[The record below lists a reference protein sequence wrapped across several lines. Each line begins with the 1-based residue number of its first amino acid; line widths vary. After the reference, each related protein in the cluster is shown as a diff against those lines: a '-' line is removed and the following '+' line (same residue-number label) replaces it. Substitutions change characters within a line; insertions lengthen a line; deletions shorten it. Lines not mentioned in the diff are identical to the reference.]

1 MKIVTFERSIDV
13 NQKLY
18 YKDTYLQTFT
28 AQITNQARDK
38 DGNIYVVLTETA
50 FYPTGGGQPH
60 DTGHLNQTPV
70 INVEEIDGEI
80 LHYITEEIHTNEVT
94 GYVSWKRRFDHMQQ
108 HAGQHILSAIFWDH
122 FNIPTI
128 GFHLGREIVT
138 IDLETSDL
146 SLETAEEAAYLAN
159 QIVFENRPI
168 TVQWVNQ
175 EEAKQLPLRKE
186 PTVTENIRVVIIE
199 NLDYNGCGGTH
210 PKQTGEVG
218 PIQIINWER
227 HKGNIRLTFVCGW
240 RAIELMKRNQ
250 VLVKS
255 AAQQL
260 HGKEDD
266 IPNKIKQILS
276 SQKENEKALQAA
288 NEKLILVEANE
299 LLQQAEKT
307 SFGKQIAVNFTERSM
322 QELAKLAAILTE
334 KDEHIITYLV
344 TQNGENLQC
353 ICACGQ
359 AVKQNMNTLLKTALP
374 LIEGKGGGNLKSA
387 RGGGKATVTGEAF
400 LNHLIHI
407 QKETQEA

>member
-1 MKIVTFERSIDV
+1 M
-13 NQKLY
+13 NHKLFY
-18 YKDTYLQTFT
+18 ADPYLQTFT
-28 AQITNQARDK
+28 AQITKQGRDK
-38 DGNIYVVLTETA
+38 DGNLYVVLTQTA

-60 DTGHLNQTPV
+60 DTGQLNQVPV

-80 LHYITEEIHTNEVT
+80 RHYVTEEIHADEVT

-108 HAGQHILSAIFWDH
+108 HAGQHILSAIFWDY

-138 IDLETSDL
+138 IDLETANL
-146 SLETAEEAAYLAN
+146 SFETAEEAAYLAN
-159 QIVFENRPI
+159 QIVLENRPI
-168 TVQWVNQ
+168 TVRWVNL

-240 RAIELMKRNQ
+240 RAIELMQRNQ
-250 VLVKS
+250 PLVKD

-260 HGKEDD
+260 HSKESD
-266 IPNKIKQILS
+266 IPNKIKQLLS
-276 SQKENEKALQAA
+276 AQKENEKALQAA

-299 LLQQAEKT
+299 LLQQAEET
-307 SFGKQIAVNFTERSM
+307 SFGKQIAVSFTDRSM

-334 KDEHIITYLV
+334 KDEHAITYLV
-344 TQNGENLQC
+344 TENGENLQC
-353 ICACGQ
+353 ICACGN
-359 AVKQNMNTLLKTALP
+359 AVTQNMNTLLKAALP
-374 LIEGKGGGNLKSA
+374 LIEGKGGGNPKSA

-400 LNHLIHI
+400 LLHLIQI

>member
-1 MKIVTFERSIDV
+1 M
-13 NQKLY
+13 NHKLF
-18 YKDTYLQTFT
+18 YKDPYLQTFT
-28 AQITNQARDK
+28 AQITKQERDK
-38 DGNIYVVLTETA
+38 DDNLYVVLTQTA

-60 DTGHLNQTPV
+60 DTGQLNDTPV

-80 LHYITEEIHTNEVT
+80 RHYITEVIHTNEVT
-94 GYVSWKRRFDHMQQ
+94 GYVSWKRRFDHIQQ

-146 SLETAEEAAYLAN
+146 SFEIAEEAANLAN
-159 QIVFENRPI
+159 QIVLENRPI
-168 TVQWVNQ
+168 TVRWVNL

-186 PTVTENIRVVIIE
+186 PTVTENIRDVIIE
-199 NLDYNGCGGTH
+199 NLDFNGCGGTH

-227 HKGNIRLTFVCGW
+227 HKENIRLTFVCGW
-240 RAIELMKRNQ
+240 RTIELMQRNHF
-250 VLVKS
+250 LLKD
-255 AAQQL
+255 AAQHL
-260 HGKEDD
+260 HSKESD
-266 IPNKIKQILS
+266 IANKIKQLLS
-276 SQKENEKALQAA
+276 AQKENEKALQAA

-299 LLQQAEKT
+299 LLQQAEET
-307 SFGKQIAVNFTERSM
+307 SYGKQIAVIYTKRSM

-334 KDEHIITYLV
+334 KDDHAITYLV

-353 ICACGQ
+353 ICACGP
-359 AVKQNMNTLLKTALP
+359 AVKLNMNTLLKTALP
-374 LIEGKGGGNLKSA
+374 LIEGKGGGNPKNA

-400 LNHLIHI
+400 LSPLMHT
-407 QKETQEA
+407 QKETQAA

>member
-1 MKIVTFERSIDV
+1 M
-13 NQKLY
+13 NHKLFY
-18 YKDTYLQTFT
+18 ADSYLQTFT
-28 AQITNQARDK
+28 AQITKQIRDK
-38 DGNIYVVLTETA
+38 DDKVYVVLTQTA

-60 DTGHLNQTPV
+60 DTGYLNQIPV

-80 LHYITEEIHTNEVT
+80 RHYITEEIHADEVT
-94 GYVSWKRRFDHMQQ
+94 GHVSWKRRFDHMQQ

-168 TVQWVNQ
+168 TVQWVNL

-199 NLDYNGCGGTH
+199 DLDYNGCGGTH

-218 PIQIINWER
+218 PVQIINWER

-250 VLVKS
+250 SLVKD
-255 AAQQL
+255 ATQQL
-260 HGKEDD
+260 HSKEND
-266 IPNKIKQILS
+266 IPSKIKQLLS
-276 SQKENEKALQAA
+276 TQKETEKALQAV

-307 SFGKQIAVNFTERSM
+307 SFGKQIGVNFTDRSM

-334 KDEHIITYLV
+334 KDEYAITYFV

-353 ICACGQ
+353 ICACGP
-359 AVKQNMNTLLKTALP
+359 AVKLNMNILLKAALP
-374 LIEGKGGGNLKSA
+374 LIEGKGGGNPKSA
-387 RGGGKATVTGEAF
+387 RGGGKATVTGEVF
-400 LNHLIHI
+400 LSHLIHI
-407 QKETQEA
+407 QEETQEA

>member
-1 MKIVTFERSIDV
+1 MKH
-13 NQKLY
+13 KLFY
-18 YKDTYLQTFT
+18 ANPYLQTFT
-28 AQITNQARDK
+28 AQITKQDRDK
-38 DGNIYVVLTETA
+38 DDNLYVVLTQTA

-60 DTGHLNQTPV
+60 DTGQLNQIPV

-80 LHYITEEIHTNEVT
+80 RHYITEEIHADKVT
-94 GYVSWKRRFDHMQQ
+94 GNVSWKRRFDHMQQ

-146 SLETAEEAAYLAN
+146 SIETTEEAAYLAN
-159 QIVFENRPI
+159 QIVLENRPI
-168 TVQWVNQ
+168 TVRWVNL

-186 PTVTENIRVVIIE
+186 PTVTENIRVVLIE

-240 RAIELMKRNQ
+240 RAIELMQRNQ
-250 VLVKS
+250 SLVKD

-260 HGKEDD
+260 HSKEND
-266 IPNKIKQILS
+266 IPNKIKQLLS
-276 SQKENEKALQAA
+276 AQKENEKALQAA

-299 LLQQAEKT
+299 LLQQAEET
-307 SFGKQIAVNFTERSM
+307 SYGKQIAVSYTERSM
-322 QELAKLAAILTE
+322 QELAKLAAILIE
-334 KDEHIITYLV
+334 KDDHIITFLV
-344 TQNGENLQC
+344 TENVENLQC
-353 ICACGQ
+353 ICACGN
-359 AVKQNMNTLLKTALP
+359 AVTQNMNTLLKAALP
-374 LIEGKGGGNLKSA
+374 LIEGKGGGNPKSA

-400 LNHLIHI
+400 LSHLIHI

>member
-1 MKIVTFERSIDV
+1 M
-13 NQKLY
+13 NHKLFY
-18 YKDTYLQTFT
+18 ADPYLQTFT
-28 AQITNQARDK
+28 AQITKQARDK
-38 DGNIYVVLTETA
+38 DDNLYVALTQTA

-60 DTGHLNQTPV
+60 DTGQLNQIPV

-80 LHYITEEIHTNEVT
+80 RHYITEEIHADEVT

-146 SLETAEEAAYLAN
+146 SIEIAEEAVNLAN

-168 TVQWVNQ
+168 TVQWVNL

-199 NLDYNGCGGTH
+199 NLDFNGCGGTH

-218 PIQIINWER
+218 PIQIVNWER
-227 HKGNIRLTFVCGW
+227 YKGNIRLTFVCGW
-240 RAIELMKRNQ
+240 RTIELMQRNQ
-250 VLVKS
+250 FLVKD
-255 AAQQL
+255 AMQQL
-260 HGKEDD
+260 HSKESD
-266 IPNKIKQILS
+266 IPNKIMQLLS
-276 SQKENEKALQAA
+276 TQKENEKALQAA

-299 LLQQAEKT
+299 LLQQAEET
-307 SFGKQIAVNFTERSM
+307 SFGKRIAVSFTDRSM
-322 QELAKLAAILTE
+322 HELAKLAAILTE
-334 KDEHIITYLV
+334 KDDHAITFFV

-353 ICACGQ
+353 ICACGP
-359 AVKQNMNTLLKTALP
+359 AVKLNMNTLLKTALP
-374 LIEGKGGGNLKSA
+374 LIEGKGGGNQKSA

-400 LNHLIHI
+400 LSHLIHI

>member
-1 MKIVTFERSIDV
+1 M
-13 NQKLY
+13 NHKLF
-18 YKDTYLQTFT
+18 YKDPYLQTFT
-28 AQITNQARDK
+28 AQITKQERDK
-38 DGNIYVVLTETA
+38 DDNLYVVLTQTA

-60 DTGHLNQTPV
+60 DTGQLNDTPV

-80 LHYITEEIHTNEVT
+80 RHYITEVIHTNEVT
-94 GYVSWKRRFDHMQQ
+94 GYVSWKRRFDHIQQ

-146 SLETAEEAAYLAN
+146 SFEIAEEAANLAN
-159 QIVFENRPI
+159 QIVLENRPI
-168 TVQWVNQ
+168 TVRWVNL

-199 NLDYNGCGGTH
+199 NLDFNGCGGTH

-240 RAIELMKRNQ
+240 RTIELMQRNHF
-250 VLVKS
+250 LLKD
-255 AAQQL
+255 AAQHL
-260 HGKEDD
+260 HSKESN
-266 IPNKIKQILS
+266 IANKIKQLLS
-276 SQKENEKALQAA
+276 AQKENEKALQAA

-299 LLQQAEKT
+299 LLQQAEET
-307 SFGKQIAVNFTERSM
+307 SYGKQIAVIYTERSM

-334 KDEHIITYLV
+334 KDDHAITYLV

-353 ICACGQ
+353 ICACGP
-359 AVKQNMNTLLKTALP
+359 AVKLNMNTLLKTALP
-374 LIEGKGGGNLKSA
+374 LIEGKGGGNPKSA

-400 LNHLIHI
+400 LSHLIHT

>member
-1 MKIVTFERSIDV
+1 M
-13 NQKLY
+13 NHKLFY
-18 YKDTYLQTFT
+18 ADSYLQTFT
-28 AQITNQARDK
+28 AQITKQVCDK
-38 DGNIYVVLTETA
+38 DDKVYVVLTQTA

-60 DTGHLNQTPV
+60 DTGYLNQIPV

-80 LHYITEEIHTNEVT
+80 RHYITEEIHADEVT
-94 GYVSWKRRFDHMQQ
+94 GHVSWKRRFDHMQQ

-146 SLETAEEAAYLAN
+146 SFETAEEAANLAN
-159 QIVFENRPI
+159 QIVLENRPI
-168 TVQWVNQ
+168 TVQWVDL

-218 PIQIINWER
+218 PVQIINWER

-240 RAIELMKRNQ
+240 RTIELMQRNQ
-250 VLVKS
+250 ALVKG

-260 HGKEDD
+260 QSKEDD
-266 IPNKIKQILS
+266 IPNKIKQLLFT
-276 SQKENEKALQAA
+276 QKETEKALQAV

-299 LLQQAEKT
+299 LLQHAEKT
-307 SFGKQIAVNFTERSM
+307 SFGKQIAVNFTDRSM

-334 KDEHIITYLV
+334 KDEYAITYFV

-359 AVKQNMNTLLKTALP
+359 AVKLNMNTLLKAALP
-374 LIEGKGGGNLKSA
+374 LIEGKGGGNPKSA

-400 LNHLIHI
+400 LSHLIHI

>member
-1 MKIVTFERSIDV
+1 M
-13 NQKLY
+13 NHKLFY
-18 YKDTYLQTFT
+18 ADPYLQTFT
-28 AQITNQARDK
+28 AQITKQARDK
-38 DGNIYVVLTETA
+38 DDNLYVVLTQTA

-60 DTGHLNQTPV
+60 DTGQLNQVPV

-80 LHYITEEIHTNEVT
+80 RHYVTEEIHADEVT

-146 SLETAEEAAYLAN
+146 SIETAEEAAFLAN
-159 QIVFENRPI
+159 QIVLENRPI
-168 TVQWVNQ
+168 TVRWVNL

-186 PTVTENIRVVIIE
+186 PTLTENIRVVIIE

-240 RAIELMKRNQ
+240 RAIELMQRNQ
-250 VLVKS
+250 SLVKD

-260 HGKEDD
+260 HSKESD
-266 IPNKIKQILS
+266 IPNKIKQLLS
-276 SQKENEKALQAA
+276 AQKENEKELQAA

-299 LLQQAEKT
+299 LLQQAEET
-307 SFGKQIAVNFTERSM
+307 SFGKQIAVSFTDRSM

-334 KDEHIITYLV
+334 KDEHAITYFV
-344 TQNGENLQC
+344 TENVENLQC
-353 ICACGQ
+353 ICACGN
-359 AVKQNMNTLLKTALP
+359 AVTQNMNTLLKAALP
-374 LIEGKGGGNLKSA
+374 LIEGKGGGNPKSA

-400 LNHLIHI
+400 LLHLIQI
-407 QKETQEA
+407 

>member
-1 MKIVTFERSIDV
+1 MTH
-13 NQKLY
+13 KLFY
-18 YKDTYLQTFT
+18 ADPYLQTFT
-28 AQITNQARDK
+28 AQITKQARDK
-38 DGNIYVVLTETA
+38 DDNLYVVLTQTA

-60 DTGHLNQTPV
+60 DTGQLNQVPI

-80 LHYITEEIHTNEVT
+80 RHYVTEEIHADEVT

-138 IDLETSDL
+138 IDLETSNL
-146 SLETAEEAAYLAN
+146 SIETAEEAAYLAN
-159 QIVFENRPI
+159 QIVLENRPI
-168 TVQWVNQ
+168 TVRWVSL
-175 EEAKQLPLRKE
+175 EEAKQLPLRKD

-218 PIQIINWER
+218 PLQIINWER
-227 HKGNIRLTFVCGW
+227 HKGKIRLTFVCGW
-240 RAIELMKRNQ
+240 RAIELMQRNQ
-250 VLVKS
+250 SLVKD

-260 HGKEDD
+260 HSKESD
-266 IPNKIKQILS
+266 IPNKIKQLLS
-276 SQKENEKALQAA
+276 AQKENEKELQAA
-288 NEKLILVEANE
+288 NEKLILVEASE

-307 SFGKQIAVNFTERSM
+307 PFGKQIAVSFTDRSI

-334 KDEHIITYLV
+334 KDEHAITYFV
-344 TQNGENLQC
+344 TENGENLQC
-353 ICACGQ
+353 ICACGN
-359 AVKQNMNTLLKTALP
+359 AVTQNMNTLLKAALP
-374 LIEGKGGGNLKSA
+374 LIEGKGGGNPKSA
-387 RGGGKATVTGEAF
+387 RGGGKAMVTGEVF
-400 LNHLIHI
+400 LLHLIQI